1 MARRCSYYMARFL
14 IACAI
19 LGSGIGTAVRGEYS
33 RRTPIVEAVEK
44 TRAGIVTIKVEKN
57 GNWGR
62 IERSVGT
69 GVIVD
74 AHGYVVSN
82 RHVITGASRITVLLD
97 DGMELTARLAAEEVP
112 SDLAVLRIQAGK
124 RLHALP
130 LGPGSD
136 LLVGETVIA
145 IGHPFGYTHT
155 VSTGIISAVGRTI
168 ALPTGE
174 VLSNL
179 IQTDA
184 SINPGNSG
192 GPLLNINGEL
202 IGINVALREG
212 AQGIAF
218 AINVDTLKQVLS
230 RQLSALKVAGINH
243 GLTCSESIATEGKQ
257 RQRVVV
263 DAVAKQTPAAA
274 SGLQRGDQILRVA
287 EQPVANPFD
296 VERAMWDRKPGEQIT
311 LTVLREGKQL
321 TVGLKLTPAV
331 AREVDSR

>member
-1 MARRCSYYMARFL
+1 MARKYPALAYFL
-14 IACAI
+14 VALAF
-19 LGSGIGTAVRGEYS
+19 LGGGTSSSVRAEYP
-33 RRTPIVEAVEK
+33 RRTPIVEAVQK
-44 TRAGIVTIKVEKN
+44 TRAGIVTIKVEKKS
-57 GNWGR
+57 NWGR
-62 IERSVGT
+62 IEKSVGT

-82 RHVITGASRITVLLD
+82 RHVITGSASISVSLE
-97 DGMELTARLAAEEVP
+97 DGTELTARLVAEDVP
-112 SDLAVLRIQAGK
+112 SDLAILRVQSTK
-124 RLHALP
+124 RLHALA

-145 IGHPFGYTHT
+145 VGQPFGYAHT
-155 VSTGIISAVGRTI
+155 VSSGIISAVGRKI

-174 VLSNL
+174 VLSDL

-230 RQLSALKVAGINH
+230 RHLSAVKVAGINH
-243 GLTCSESIATEGKQ
+243 GLICSESVAPEGQQ

-263 DAVAKQTPAAA
+263 DALAQQTPAAS
-274 SGLQRGDQILRVA
+274 SGLQRGDQILCVA
-287 EQPVANPFD
+287 EQPVANRFD
-296 VERAMWDRKPGEQIT
+296 VERALWDHKPGEQIT
-311 LTVLREGKQL
+311 LTVLRQGKQL
-321 TVGLKLTPAV
+321 TVGLKLTPA
-331 AREVDSR
+331 AP

>member
-1 MARRCSYYMARFL
+1 MARWPRFL
-14 IACAI
+14 IA
-19 LGSGIGTAVRGEYS
+19 LVMLIGATGAGVRGEYS

-44 TRAGIVTIKVEKN
+44 TRAGIVTVKVEKKS
-57 GNWGR
+57 NWGR
-62 IERSVGT
+62 TEKSVGT

-82 RHVITGASRITVLLD
+82 HHVITGASSITVCLE
-97 DGMELTARLAAEEVP
+97 DGTELAARIAAEELH
-112 SDLAVLRIQAGK
+112 SDLAVLQVKTGK

-145 IGHPFGYTHT
+145 VGHPFGYTNT
-155 VSTGIISAVGRTI
+155 VSTGIISAVGRKI

-230 RQLSALKVAGINH
+230 RQLSAVKVAGINH
-243 GLTCSESIATEGKQ
+243 GLICSESIAPEGRQ
-257 RQRVVV
+257 RQRVVI
-263 DAVAKQTPAAA
+263 DAVTKQTPAAVA
-274 SGLQRGDQILRVA
+274 GLQRGDQILRVA
-287 EQPVANPFD
+287 EQPVTNRFD
-296 VERAMWDRKPGEQIT
+296 VERALWDRKPGEQIT
-311 LTVLREGKQL
+311 LILIREGKEL
-321 TVGLKLTPAV
+321 AVGLKLTPA
-331 AREVDSR
+331 ADSKKVDSKQ